1 MAVSHGEIAFI
12 NELAEQPQTWLGK
25 TVRVV
30 GTLRDYDVATDTA
43 RLEHQGQLTV
53 DTRLLGD
60 FSYPIGST
68 LLVIGDMDQSS
79 STSDEGP
86 EGTVS
91 VPLTLR
97 ARIARAMDGLDMGLY
112 RSTVDIKRK
121 FEAQW

>member
-12 NELAEQPQTWLGK
+12 SELAEQPQTWLGK
-25 TVRVV
+25 TIRVV

-60 FSYPIGST
+60 FGYPIGST
-68 LLVIGDMDQSS
+68 LLVIGEVDQSC
-79 STSDEGP
+79 STDSG
-86 EGTVS
+86 GA